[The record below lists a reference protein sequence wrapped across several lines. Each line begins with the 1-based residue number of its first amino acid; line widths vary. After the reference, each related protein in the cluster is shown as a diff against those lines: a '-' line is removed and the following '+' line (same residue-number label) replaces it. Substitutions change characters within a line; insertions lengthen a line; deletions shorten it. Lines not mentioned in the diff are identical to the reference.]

1 MVEKGRKG
9 PNIKIGLPKK
19 TKEAGKKQ
27 EKQINRR

>member
-27 EKQINRR
+27 YIK